1 MDLLEFKS
9 QYIEEAHQLLT
20 ELDNSL
26 ITMEKD
32 PDSKEHIEQIFR
44 VMHTLKG
51 TSGMYGFDK
60 ITEISHELENIFN
73 LVREDKINP
82 DENLIEFTLSSVDHI
97 RNLLRDEGFKEVSNI
112 ENHILLLGKIEEI
125 LKKYDIQAEIK
136 STKPKFNIN
145 EVKKR
150 TWQILLSPDDTIAK
164 RGINF
169 LSTIQELF
177 KIGECKIETPNAEED
192 ILHWTIYL
200 VTDKNYEEI
209 EDALIFIIDICKIQL
224 IANFDIFNEESIQQN
239 DQEIDELYKY
249 SQTTLFSQQENID
262 FEKTEDRILPGNIG
276 KSVSNR
282 FTVDA
287 SKLDTLMYLV
297 SELVTTKSEL
307 QLNLQLRN
315 IEKATETADKIDK
328 LSKQFRDNALS
339 LRLVSFQEMISR
351 FNRLIHDLSKH
362 LNKKIEF
369 IVSGEHTELDKNI
382 IDTISDPIM
391 HLIRNC
397 IDHGIETTEER
408 EISGKSEVGVV
419 KFFAY
424 KNGNFVFI
432 QIGDDGKGIDNDKIR
447 QKAIDLGIISES
459 VNLSDRELWNLIFAP
474 GFSTA
479 ENLTQVSGRGV
490 GMDVVKRKVEELRGE
505 VTIDSEKGLGTT
517 FTIKLQQT
525 IAIIDTLLVSC
536 DTIKIAI
543 PLEDVENCE
552 LIPATDLSKTV
563 NKLIP
568 YKNELIPYI
577 NLHKEFD
584 IVAEE
589 PEKYRSIIINK
600 HDKYFAILTD
610 NIIGEYQAVIKTLG
624 NTFQEQYFVS
634 GASILGDGS
643 IALLLDTEKLKKLL
657 IKNY

>member
-26 ITMEKD
+26 IIMEKD
-32 PDSKEHIEQIFR
+32 PKSKDHIEQIFR

-73 LVREDKINP
+73 LVREDKISP
-82 DENLIEFTLSSVDHI
+82 DENLIEFTLNSVDHI
-97 RNLLRDEGFKEVSNI
+97 RNLLRDEGFQEVTNI
-112 ENHILLLGKIEEI
+112 EKHALLLAKIEEI

-145 EVKKR
+145 EIKKR

-177 KIGECKIETPNAEED
+177 KIGECKIETPNAEEE
-192 ILHWTIYL
+192 ISHWTIYL

-209 EDALIFIIDICKIQL
+209 EDALIFIIDICKIHL
-224 IANFDIFNEESIQQN
+224 IANFDIFDEESIAKN

-249 SQTTLFSQQENID
+249 SQTTLFNQQENID
-262 FEKTEDRILPGNIG
+262 FDKTDERKLSGNLG
-276 KSVSNR
+276 KSISNR

-307 QLNLQLRN
+307 QLNLQLCN

-369 IVSGEHTELDKNI
+369 IVSGENTELDKNI

-459 VNLSDRELWNLIFAP
+459 ANLSDRELWNLIFAP

-536 DTIKIAI
+536 DAIKIAI

-552 LIPATDLSKTV
+552 LILATDLSKTV